1 MVPGPSLDTRDS
13 QIPCSQL
20 SISADV
26 KYVEMEGSTVYL
38 MSVGNKYYKENQ
50 NIGKGN

>member
-26 KYVEMEGSTVYL
+26 KYVEMEVQLCILCQWVISTI
-38 MSVGNKYYKENQ
+38 KKTK
-50 NIGKGN
+50 I